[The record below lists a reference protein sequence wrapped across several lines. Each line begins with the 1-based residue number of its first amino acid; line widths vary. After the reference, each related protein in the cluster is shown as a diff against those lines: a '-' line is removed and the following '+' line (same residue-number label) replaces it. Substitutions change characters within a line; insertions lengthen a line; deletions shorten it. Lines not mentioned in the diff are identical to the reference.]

1 MKVKAITKFV
11 YKGKEYNSLKEIKEA
26 IHNTIGEEVIDK
38 INKTVEIRHKDL
50 FKLLN
55 ILCEPETRKVLT
67 ECLNVEFEDYDQ
79 FNDTSETINVLDLK

>member
-11 YKGKEYNSLKEIKEA
+11 YKDKEYNSLKEIKEA

-38 INKTVEIRHKDL
+38 INKTVEVRHKDL
-50 FKLLN
+50 FKLLD
-55 ILCEPETRKVLT
+55 ILCEPEIRKVLT
-67 ECLNVEFEDYDQ
+67 ECLNVEFEDYNQ